1 MKHVASTEVLHN
13 MQVMQSWMMPDKID
27 FFFQAWRQALGTVRF
42 RNEQNAAADAL
53 LVAIKNGGV
62 SKQSL

>member
-1 MKHVASTEVLHN
+1 